1 MAKSGQMEWKEKVAT
16 ACRILAAAGICSGLR
31 SAVGHASA
39 RLPGTDRIVIKGRG
53 YRNEAL
59 EQMRPEDQIIID
71 LDCNII
77 SAPKGIAPP
86 GEIKLYTH
94 IYKTRPDVGGI
105 VHAHPPYA
113 TVMSVMKRPMSVVCH
128 EGAYIT
134 SLGVPIFDDMN
145 LISTDETGGAMAA
158 LLGSKRALLLKA
170 HGAVTVGNTVEQA
183 TVNMIDLEEQA
194 KMNVYCLSAG
204 GGDFPAVAAEEVK
217 AFVDFRREKLHELPW
232 LKKYGFAQLL
242 EESAWTWKYWSQKVA
257 KRARA

>member
-1 MAKSGQMEWKEKVAT
+1 MARSEQIQCKEKVAT
-16 ACRILAAAGICSGLR
+16 ACRVLAAAGICSGLR

-59 EQMRPEDQIIID
+59 EQMRAEDQIIID

-77 SAPKGIAPP
+77 SAPRGIAPP

-94 IYKTRPDVGGI
+94 IYKTRPDIGGI

-145 LISTDETGGAMAA
+145 LISTDETGGAVAA

-194 KMNVYCLSAG
+194 KMNVHCLSAG
-204 GGDFPAVAAEEVK
+204 GGEFPAIAAEEVK
-217 AFVDFRREKLHELPW
+217 AFVDFRRERLHQLPW
-232 LKKYGFAQLL
+232 LKKHGFAQLL
-242 EESAWTWKYWSQKVA
+242 EESAWTWKYWSQRVG
-257 KRARA
+257 KRSRG